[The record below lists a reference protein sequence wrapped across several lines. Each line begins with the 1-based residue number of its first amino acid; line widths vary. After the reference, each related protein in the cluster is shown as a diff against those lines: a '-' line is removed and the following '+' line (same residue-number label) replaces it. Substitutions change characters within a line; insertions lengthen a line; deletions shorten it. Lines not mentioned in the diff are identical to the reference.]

1 MPHSAFPIAPP
12 NRRHFLLLLPALALA
27 TAGASRAATP
37 VDPGVQVLEGQ
48 SASGQALSL
57 AKLQGQVVLVFFW
70 STGCAVCRDKM
81 GELRANVAGWKGQP
95 FTLLGVNMD
104 SRLKDLRDYEGLVE
118 LTTPAD
124 QRLVSIWSGSAGFRS
139 TLGAPEHLPGAAL
152 INKQGQLAQRYS
164 GRIPPEAWDDIAALL

>member
-12 NRRHFLLLLPALALA
+12 NRRHFLSLLPALALV
-27 TAGASRAATP
+27 TAGASRAA
-37 VDPGVQVLEGQ
+37 DPGVQVLEGQ

-57 AKLQGQVVLVFFW
+57 GKLQGQVVLVFFW

-104 SRLKDLRDYEGLVE
+104 SRLKDLRDYESLVE

-124 QRLVSIWSGSAGFRS
+124 QRLQSIWSGSAGFRN
-139 TLGAPEHLPGAAL
+139 TLGAPEHLPSAAL
-152 INKQGQLAQRYS
+152 INKQGQLTQRYS

>member
-1 MPHSAFPIAPP
+1 MPHSDFTMAQPS
-12 NRRHFLLLLPALALA
+12 RRSFMSLLPALALA
-27 TAGASRAATP
+27 TASNSWAATP
-37 VDPGVQVLEGQ
+37 ADPVVQVLEGP
-48 SASGQALSL
+48 SSSGQLLSL

-95 FTLLGVNMD
+95 FALLGVNMD
-104 SRLKDLRDYEGLVE
+104 RQLKDLREYEHLVE

-124 QRLVSIWSGSAGFRS
+124 QRLQSIWSGSADFRNS
-139 TLGAPEHLPGAAL
+139 LGAPDHLPSAVL
-152 INKQGQLAQRYS
+152 INKQGQLVQRYS